1 MCYGLSPDLF
11 TIMSVYNVHPFSH
24 SCGLEQ
30 SSQCEINMLQPVAM
44 VTVANDWQDDLFLGW
59 VYESH
64 TDPVSTLLLW
74 LMLWAGASCDLWCF
88 ISCAAAAALT
98 ADRGPPEHTKH
109 YLMFRLVIWLNNTN
123 NMCIRQDNRPS
134 VHHRFSSSGPSYV
147 MTSVWSPT
155 APQPRITW
163 LKII

>member
-30 SSQCEINMLQPVAM
+30 SSQCEINILQPVAM

-64 TDPVSTLLLW
+64 TVCHTCINSIIVAHAVS
-74 LMLWAGASCDLWCF
+74 
-88 ISCAAAAALT
+88 
-98 ADRGPPEHTKH
+98 RGE
-109 YLMFRLVIWLNNTN
+109 L
-123 NMCIRQDNRPS
+123 
-134 VHHRFSSSGPSYV
+134 
-147 MTSVWSPT
+147 
-155 APQPRITW
+155 
-163 LKII
+163 